1 MISKSC
7 KYAIRATVFIASQA
21 ANKRKLGVK
30 EIAEEIEAPPAF
42 TAKILQILNKHKIV
56 TSLKGP
62 YGGFFCEAYQ
72 LNLPVIDIV
81 NAIDGTAVFKECV
94 MGLHLC
100 SDEHPC
106 PMHHQYAEIRN
117 KLRQSFENT
126 TLGSL
131 AGDLSGGNVY
141 LKNNPLGI

>member
-7 KYAIRATVFIASQA
+7 KYAIRAAVFIASQA
-21 ANKRKLGVK
+21 GNNKKLSVK
-30 EIAEEIEAPPAF
+30 EIADKIEAPPAF
-42 TAKILQILNKHKIV
+42 TAKILQTLNKHKIV

-72 LNLPVIDIV
+72 LNLPVRDIV
-81 NAIDGTAVFKECV
+81 NAIDGTAVFRECV
-94 MGLHLC
+94 MGLRLC

-106 PMHHQYAEIRN
+106 PMHYQYVEIRN
-117 KLRQSFENT
+117 NLLQSFQQT

-131 AGDLSGGNVY
+131 ASELSGGNVY
-141 LKNNPLGI
+141 LKNSIE